1 MIIRR
6 TSKTGLRFFHQIEPL
21 EARIAPATFLVTSIA
36 DSGPGTLRQA
46 IVDANAT
53 TNIAVPDVINFN
65 LGTGPFKIQPLTQ
78 LPDITEA
85 VIIDGYSQ
93 AGATANTLPTGS
105 NANLIIELS
114 GALLSSGNG
123 LVLAG
128 ANGGSTVKG
137 LAIHSFGTGVNES
150 GYGIIIES
158 NNNRVEG
165 NFIGTDA
172 TGVADLST
180 ENKNAGVRV
189 GAFGQTTPLYT
200 GNVIGG
206 TTAAAKNV
214 LTGNAYGVQLD
225 EQSFSTQI
233 LGNLI
238 GLDKSGN
245 TAYGNTQAGI
255 SDFGGTNT
263 FIGDSTANGRNII
276 SGSGGPGIA
285 QGGGVTPQIRGNYI
299 GTNAAGTAALGNT
312 GAGIRITN
320 DASGGLIE
328 GNYISGNVAGGIQL
342 GSPVGDGG
350 AFNFEVRG
358 NFIGISSGGSP
369 VPNDGPGVAFFQG
382 ASGHIIGKT
391 AAGQDNIIAFNKGA
405 GIQDFGGGTN
415 NRFYRNN
422 INSNGGLEIDR
433 QGFNEDFFGVTPN
446 DSPDVDGVTNWP
458 VIQTFNNTGSAVTLT
473 GSLNALTNATYRVEF
488 FLAQRAQVD
497 LSGHGGGVSF
507 IGFQDVTTNGA
518 GAGTFNFN
526 IGLSAPPDS
535 FFTATATPM
544 AGGSTSEFGPT
555 TGPTASYTWTGATN
569 SDWFTPGNWS
579 PAVVPSPLDSVTFA
593 SGTISLTGPA
603 AVANFTHTGGTL
615 AGTGELTARDALTW
629 SGGTHTGGTL
639 RLATSGTGTIGT
651 GGAALTWSGGVLE
664 NFGALTVS
672 GLGVDFNQG
681 SLVNGAQTAVVTLNA
696 RLTDSDGAGTVATV
710 SNGGTIVKMGSGSF
724 GFGGINVSNSETI
737 RAEAGTLVVGGIT
750 QSSGVLELA
759 GGGIFS
765 TGPISLNGGEL
776 VGAGTITGNVSNS
789 GGTVYVGGKGA
800 AGTLNIAGNYS
811 QGSTGF
817 LKVDLGGTTPGTQHD
832 RLNVTG
838 NTGLDGALE
847 HELLG
852 TFVVRVGD
860 SFSVLSSGTLGGTF
874 NSTIGSPPI
883 PTVYAGGLVS
893 LTAVGFNVT
902 NTNDS
907 GAGSLRQAIL
917 DANAQPG
924 LDYISFNIPGGGLKT
939 IAPLTV
945 LPSIGDDTVIDAYS
959 QPGSV
964 LNTLAVGSNA
974 APLIELSG
982 VNVPGTGGF
991 ESGLVAAS
999 GNVTISGFI
1008 INRWADYGITVTT
1021 PTNGSTITGNWI
1033 GTDSTGNSAPTNTQT
1048 GIFIENAPFI
1058 SVGSTLPRGRNL
1070 ISGNN
1075 GYGVHV
1081 SGASSTS
1088 TFIQGNYIGTNAA
1101 GGVALGNGL
1110 DGVRMESGSNF
1121 IGGGGDGSANVI
1133 SGNLKA
1139 GIVILGPSASGNT
1152 IQGNLIGTNASGT
1165 AAVSNNDRGIKLV
1178 ASSGTTIGGSFHD
1191 AGNVISGNL
1200 AGGFQGEGILVDGSQ
1215 NNIIQGNFIG
1225 TNKAG
1230 TASIGLQSYGIELAN
1245 GSIGNR
1251 IGGSANS
1258 GGNEGNVISG
1268 NLNGGIIISGNSDG
1282 AIIEGNRIGT
1292 DEFGVGALGNGG
1304 AGIAII
1310 VASNCIIGGTP
1321 ETANII
1327 AFNAGPGVQ
1336 VIDAAASGNTI
1347 RGNSIYSNTGL
1358 GIDLGSTGVTAN
1370 DALDADSGANGLLN
1384 FPTLSTYI
1392 AGAMPLVT
1400 GTYSGLANQTFTLD
1414 FYASNTADPSGNGEG
1429 RYYLGAAMVTTNGS
1443 GMASFTAPLNGF
1455 IPAGGVISATAT
1467 QSSNFNTSEFSGVIS
1482 TSTTRTWDAGG
1493 GGNTDWFTAA
1503 NWSGDVVPG
1512 AGDTAI
1518 LNTNATITLSGNASV
1533 FTFTQSTG
1541 TLTGTGTLTV
1551 SNDFGWSGGT
1561 QSGTGVTKI
1570 PVGALWNLTSN
1581 TGNMILDGRTVNL
1594 DGTANFTGT
1603 GPAFLNN
1610 GATINNA
1617 GTFLFANNNDLGATS
1632 GAGTFNNLIGAVVQ
1646 KSAGTG
1652 LTDIGVIG
1660 AGNSVFFNNAGTLG
1674 AQVGTLR
1681 LNDGG
1686 TDTAGIF
1693 NAAPGAK
1700 VQFQEGTRTVNG
1712 ATVYQGGGIVLTVN
1726 ATLNLNNTVTLSGS
1740 GTDFQIGT
1748 GATVNIVGSVTTQA
1762 GAAFDLNGGT
1772 VTGSGSLSVSGSLL
1786 WDAGTLTGSGTTSV
1800 LVGGTLQFATSAD
1813 KTLDGRTLDVAGS
1826 TNLSNGRLL
1835 LNNGA
1840 IFNNSGVLQVFGDP
1854 DINSAAG
1861 AGAFNNLTGAVFR
1874 KVSGA
1879 TITEVGSPAGGDVAF
1894 SNAGTVEVQSGT
1906 LQFSDTFTQS
1916 AGSTIFSGGVIEGAS
1931 GMTFAGGVVTGTGTF
1946 IGNINNT
1953 GAVFRPGGS
1962 GAAGSIQIFSG
1973 SYTQGAG
1980 GTLAVELGGTGAGQ
1994 FDVLS
1999 VGSGSTLDGT
2009 LDIAL
2014 INGFSVGAG
2023 NSFRVV
2029 QSSGNPGTFSTLTG
2043 ATAGLAQAADATGLV
2058 IASTASAT
2066 YVWDGEAS
2074 NDWFNPINWNLNSG
2088 VPGPSDTAILNIN
2101 ATITPSGAVTV
2112 GTFQQAAGSISGNP
2126 SVTVLNAFDWSG
2138 GTVDLLLTL
2147 GSGGTSTISG
2157 TAAKLI
2163 TGAGGSRG
2171 IVNQGTINY
2180 SSTGTLDFQNGGF
2193 LSNEVG
2199 STFNLTSDATMTHTG
2214 GGGSFFGVAGT
2225 FNKAG
2230 GTGAST
2236 FGTTNFSNTGT
2247 MNVQSGSMEI
2257 TGVIAT
2263 GAAGGPNGS
2272 FNVGTGATVTFSGDA
2287 NFVNTTF
2294 FGTGTKRFTGG
2305 NIGLSGNIV
2314 AGGLEIASG
2323 TWTGTSTITDTLTW
2337 TAGNLVGLP
2346 TIAVGGTLNLSG
2358 SGLKFISGSGGF
2370 NGFINEGTMIWS
2382 GTGDFQIENGGFVDN
2397 RVGATF
2403 EARANAS
2410 IFQTGPGASNFVNS
2424 GTFVRS
2430 VGTGTAS
2437 VLINFITTGIVRPES
2452 GTLAFDNYSPTS
2464 GSTVLGGG
2472 TLSSANLIVFQGGE
2486 LRGTGTIEGTVLNS
2500 GATVRPGGAGVA
2512 GTIAITGNFGQGTTG
2527 TLSAELGGAGGGQSD
2542 ALSVGGAAT
2551 LGGLLE
2557 VSFINGY
2564 APVFGDTLN
2573 VVTAGN
2579 RSGTFNNTQGTSLL
2593 TVGYT
2598 ATQAQLVR
2606 SAANLSWDG
2615 GGGDT
2620 NWFNPMNWN
2629 PDFVPT
2635 ANDNASLT
2643 VNAVINLPSNASVA
2657 SYSQTTGVL
2666 GGAGD
2671 LTVTGFFNWNGGQ
2684 LDGGGGKL
2692 ILPNGSSSGLSV
2704 GPWDL
2709 RRSVVQGGN
2718 FTIAAS
2724 NELSFSGG
2732 LLFENSGSVF
2742 LGSNN
2747 INIEARNGGGGTFR
2761 NLPGGALV
2769 VNATDTQMIGGF
2781 FDNNGTVNLS
2791 ANTSFKTTYGN
2802 SSGTWNLA
2810 AGSTFTF
2817 DHSFLSTTLTNASFT
2832 GSGAVVVQGSS
2843 DLAFPVGST
2852 TTFGSGVSFT
2862 QTNGQLVGPGSVS
2875 FAGTASLSG
2884 VALTSGVSA
2893 TFTATSTLTN
2903 MNGGLSGGSL
2913 LNTAGTSSF
2922 NGGFTFSGGSVL
2934 TNSGA
2939 LTIPNGAVAD
2949 FINSS
2954 GGGSIVNA
2962 TGAMFIKLPSGNNT
2976 AIQVPFANSGMV
2988 SVAGQM
2994 SFTTFTQT
3002 TSGASLV
3009 LNGGVISGAVV
3020 LNGGAFSGVGSHV
3033 AGSVT
3038 NAGAVVRPGGLGA
3051 RGTLHANSYEQQ
3063 SGGSLEIEIAS
3074 ASDFDVLDLTGAT
3087 TLGGGLSIDTVVPFL
3102 PANGN
3107 TFRVVTTAAIPS
3119 GNFATFTGDVTRLSR
3134 SVDVSGVL
3142 LAATTLTYVWDNS
3155 AGDDDWFNPLNWDLD
3170 SGTPGAADTAVIS
3183 IPSLVNL
3190 STSVTVSAFVQSDG
3204 SFSGVGSLSVTDNF
3218 TWSGGSIA
3226 LPVTS
3231 GIASINS
3238 LGGTATMALGSLLDL
3253 GGTSTLGGTFGI
3265 NLTGSNAELRNSG
3278 AFAFTGDAGISGTGA
3293 FHNLAGSAGVS
3304 KTGDAEVIIDVVFL
3318 NGAALTVSEG
3328 TLSLQGGGS
3337 WLSNISATVGS
3348 AAVLNFKGGTHTFAG
3363 DNQFFGAGSTQ
3374 LDGATL
3380 EFNGNGATVDV
3391 AHSIKQISG
3400 NLGGTGEFK
3409 VAGKF
3414 FWEGGTQDGTASTT
3428 VLDGGEL
3435 SIATSADKTMDQRT
3449 LRSDLGGSVMVFGDG
3464 PVSMANGSSI
3474 VIGGAMNIGTA
3485 AAFND
3490 AGGALSSIDILS
3502 SGTFDKLDTGTTTI
3516 SVQFFSEG
3524 SLHFSDGGVN
3534 FLSTF
3539 TQMAGSTALNGGG
3552 IGFSTPGELRGGILT
3567 GDGTITGSLNHTG
3580 GILNPGVGPGSISIT
3595 GDYIQSSVATLQL
3608 ELTGTTV
3615 ASGYDQLQV
3624 GGNASLDGSVSV
3636 FLAGFTPARG
3646 DTFRIITAGSVSGT
3660 FTTLD
3665 LPDLFEADYTAISV
3679 DLSLPFLP
3687 PGVIS
3692 LGELDE
3698 TDGFLIPG
3706 LTNGSATGNSVSAIG
3721 DINGDT
3727 IGDFAIG
3734 APNEN
3739 GGTTY
3744 VVFGKTS
3751 SFGSTLDLSTLDG
3764 TNGFTIIDSVN
3775 GGRSGFSLSGL
3786 GDVNGDG
3793 IADIFIG
3800 APDSAVSASNAGAA
3814 YILFGKETSFTA
3826 TVDLGTATGS
3836 SVLQIVGVGA
3846 DDLAGFSVS
3855 NAGDINNDGASDI
3868 LIGVPFA
3875 DLNGADSGAAYVV
3888 FGVQIGTGTLP
3899 ASISLSGLDGTAG
3912 FRLVGE
3918 QANDHFG
3925 TSVST
3930 AGDINHDGFADLI
3943 IGAPGADSFSGLANN
3958 GAAYVFLG
3966 KATGFTASTDVSTFD
3981 GKNGFKI
3988 EGLWAGEAF
3997 GSSVATAGDMNGDGV
4012 SDIVIGAANPGT
4024 GQIGQ
4029 LVTGN
4034 AYVIFGK
4041 KKTFKPTFDLS
4052 TLDGDNGFR
4061 LTTASLRSNLGTNVS
4076 SAGDF
4081 NNDGFD
4087 DIVVGAPSAE
4097 DDAGI
4102 TYILLGRKT
4111 GFAAE
4116 LDLEMLTG
4124 TTGFRFVGG
4133 TVGGQSGTSVSG
4145 GDINGDGFDDIII
4158 GSPQPGSES
4167 QSAGTGG
4174 AIVLY
4179 GHATRAIPV
4188 VPNTNTTAV
4197 FEDDDQDKITIT
4209 VTGGKI
4215 TADMLTFGADGG
4227 LQMVDLTEGEY
4238 KDGSSITFSVKKK
4251 VGDGIFNVGAIN
4263 ATGIKLGKVS
4273 VTGDLGHI
4281 DAGNGDPLKN
4291 AIKFL
4296 NVGSL
4301 GAMGG
4306 TTQIPGTDDP
4316 LISTIR
4322 GALPKVMVKGNVTN
4336 ATLNVLGKLGS
4347 FTVGGSFTGTGAFS
4361 SSQLAGLAALG
4372 HTQLGQVSGGTTLAS
4387 SGLSAGSIGKL
4398 TVKGGLTNSAISSSS
4413 SISSATINGDFTKSA
4428 LVAATTTGAV
4438 KVLGRLIGDATTPS
4452 VISAR
4457 GPLSPTSQ
4465 AKSVAISSLTI
4476 KGDVSNAEILIG
4488 YDKTFVPTNGDA
4500 SIGNVTING
4509 NWTASSLVAGIKD
4522 DTDNGFGLADVPIPG
4537 FDATPTVFSRIAS
4550 LIIKGTVT
4558 SSSSLTDTYAI
4569 TAQQIGKVKINGTSI
4584 VLDKLLPDNLLLAPT
4599 DDLRLVEVF

>member
-1 MIIRR
+1 MTIRG
-6 TSKTGLRFFHQIEPL
+6 TPNTGHRFHYRIEPL
-21 EARIAPATFLVTSIA
+21 EARIAPATFLVTSVA
-36 DSGPGTLRQA
+36 DAGPGTLRQA
-46 IVDANAT
+46 IINANGS
-53 TNIAVPDVINFN
+53 TNVAVPDVINFN

-78 LPDITEA
+78 LPDVTEA

-93 AGATANTLPTGS
+93 SGATANTLPVGS
-105 NANLIIELS
+105 NANVVVELS
-114 GALLSSGNG
+114 GALLASGNG

-128 ANGGSTVKG
+128 GVGGSTVKG
-137 LAIHSFGTGVNES
+137 LAINSFGTGVNES
-150 GYGIIIES
+150 GYGIILKS
-158 NNNRVEG
+158 NNNHIEG
-165 NFIGTDA
+165 NFIGTNA
-172 TGVADLST
+172 LGVASAAT
-180 ENKNAGVRV
+180 ENKNAAVRV
-189 GAFGQTTPLYT
+189 GAFSGTTPFYA
-200 GNVIGG
+200 GNIIGG
-206 TTAAAKNV
+206 TTAASRNL

-225 EQSFSTQI
+225 EQSAGTQI
-233 LGNLI
+233 YGNLI
-238 GLDKSGN
+238 GLDKAGN
-245 TAYGNTQAGI
+245 AAYGNLLAGI
-255 SDFGGTNT
+255 SDFGAASTV
-263 FIGDSTANGRNII
+263 IGDNTANGRNII

-285 QGGGVTPQIRGNYI
+285 QAVGPGIQIRGNYI
-299 GTNAAGTAALGNT
+299 GTNAAGTAGLGNT

-350 AFNFEVRG
+350 ASSFDVRG
-358 NFIGISSGGSP
+358 NFIGIGSGGSAL
-369 VPNDGPGVAFFQG
+369 PNDGPGVAFFQG
-382 ASGHIIGKT
+382 ASGHTIGKT
-391 AAGQDNIIAFNKGA
+391 GTGQDNIIAFNKGA
-405 GIQDFGGGTN
+405 GIQDFGGGKN

-422 INSNGGLEIDR
+422 INSNGGLEIDLL
-433 QGFNEDFFGVTPN
+433 GSAEDFFGVTPN
-446 DSPDVDGVTNWP
+446 DSPDSDGVTNWP

-473 GSLNALTNATYRVEF
+473 GALNALSNATYRVEF

-497 LSGHGGGVSF
+497 VSGHGGGVSF
-507 IGFQDVTTNGA
+507 IGFQDVTTNGS

-526 IGLSAPPDS
+526 IGLSAPADS
-535 FFTATATPM
+535 FFTATATPA

-555 TGPTASYTWTGATN
+555 KGPTASYTWTGATN

-579 PAVVPSPLDSVTFA
+579 PAVVPSPLDNVTFA
-593 SGTISLTGPA
+593 SGFISLTGPA
-603 AVANFTHTGGTL
+603 AVANFTQTGGTL
-615 AGTGELTARDALTW
+615 AGAGELTALAALTW
-629 SGGTHTGGTL
+629 SGGTHTGGKL
-639 RLATSGTGTIGT
+639 RLNTGGTGTIGV
-651 GGAALTWSGGVLE
+651 GGAALIWSGGVLE
-664 NFGALTVS
+664 NYGALTVG

-681 SLVNGAQTAVVTLNA
+681 DFVNGAQTAVVTLNA

-710 SNGGTIVKMGSGSF
+710 SNAGTIVKMGSGSF

-737 RAEAGTLVVGGIT
+737 RAVAGTLVVGGIT

-776 VGAGTITGNVSNS
+776 VGDGTITGNVSNS
-789 GGTVYVGGKGA
+789 GGTVFVGPKGA
-800 AGTLNIAGNYS
+800 AGTLNITGNYS
-811 QGSTGF
+811 QGSTGS
-817 LKVDLGGTTPGTQHD
+817 LSVDLGGTTPGTQHD
-832 RLNVTG
+832 RLNVSG
-838 NTGLDGALE
+838 NTALDGSLE

-860 SFSVLSSGTLGGTF
+860 TFNVLSSGTLGGTF
-874 NSTIGSPPI
+874 TSTIGSPPI

-893 LTAVGFNVT
+893 LAAVGFNVT

-917 DANAQPG
+917 DANAQSG

-945 LPSIGDDTVIDAYS
+945 LPSIGGDTVIDAYS
-959 QPGSV
+959 QPGAV
-964 LNTLAVGSNA
+964 VNTLGVGTNA
-974 APLIELSG
+974 ALLIELSG

-1008 INRWADYGITVTT
+1008 INRWADYGIMVTT

-1048 GIFIENAPFI
+1048 GVFIENAPFI
-1058 SVGSTLPRGRNL
+1058 SVGSALSRGRNL

-1081 SGASSTS
+1081 SGSSSTP
-1088 TFIQGNYIGTNAA
+1088 TFIQGNYIGTKAA
-1101 GGVALGNGL
+1101 GDAALGNGL
-1110 DGVRMESGSNF
+1110 DGVRVESGGNF
-1121 IGGGGDGSANVI
+1121 IGGSGDGPGNVI
-1133 SGNLKA
+1133 SGNAKA
-1139 GIVILGPSASGNT
+1139 GIVIIGASATGNT

-1178 ASSGTTIGGSFHD
+1178 SSSATTIGGSFGG

-1200 AGGFQGEGILVDGSQ
+1200 AGAFQGEGILVDAS
-1215 NNIIQGNFIG
+1215 NNNFIQGNFIG

-1245 GSIGNR
+1245 ASTGNHV
-1251 IGGSANS
+1251 GGSANS

-1292 DEFGVGALGNGG
+1292 DGFGVGALGNGG

-1310 VASNCIIGGTP
+1310 VSNNCIIGGTP
-1321 ETANII
+1321 ETGNII

-1336 VIDAAASGNTI
+1336 VIDASASGNTI
-1347 RGNSIYSNTGL
+1347 RFNSIYSNTGL
-1358 GIDLGSTGVTAN
+1358 GIDLGTSGVTAN
-1370 DALDADSGANGLLN
+1370 DALDVDSGANGLLN
-1384 FPTLSTYI
+1384 FPTLTTYT
-1392 AGAMPLVT
+1392 AGTTPT
-1400 GTYSGLANQTFTLD
+1400 ISGSYSGLANQTFLLD
-1414 FYASNTADPSGNGEG
+1414 FYASNTADSSGNGEG
-1429 RYYLGAAMVTTNGS
+1429 RYYLGAFMVTTNGS
-1443 GMASFTAPLNGF
+1443 GTASFTAPLNGF

-1467 QSSNFNTSEFSGVIS
+1467 QNSNFNTSEFSGIVS

-1518 LNTNATITLSGNASV
+1518 LNTNVTITLSGNASV
-1533 FTFTQSTG
+1533 FTFTQSAG
-1541 TLTGTGTLTV
+1541 TLTGAGTLTA

-1561 QSGTGVTKI
+1561 QSGTGTTKI
-1570 PVGALWNLTSN
+1570 PVGAMWNLTSN
-1581 TGNMILDGRTVNL
+1581 APNMVLDGRTVNL
-1594 DGTANFTGT
+1594 DGTANFTGS
-1603 GPAFLNN
+1603 ASALLNN

-1617 GTFLFANNNDLGATS
+1617 GTFLFANDNKLGS
-1632 GAGTFNNLIGAVVQ
+1632 NGGASTFNNL
-1646 KSAGTG
+1646 
-1652 LTDIGVIG
+1652 
-1660 AGNSVFFNNAGTLG
+1660 
-1674 AQVGTLR
+1674 
-1681 LNDGG
+1681 
-1686 TDTAGIF
+1686 
-1693 NAAPGAK
+1693 
-1700 VQFQEGTRTVNG
+1700 
-1712 ATVYQGGGIVLTVN
+1712 
-1726 ATLNLNNTVTLSGS
+1726 
-1740 GTDFQIGT
+1740 
-1748 GATVNIVGSVTTQA
+1748 VGS
-1762 GAAFDLNGGT
+1762 
-1772 VTGSGSLSVSGSLL
+1772 
-1786 WDAGTLTGSGTTSV
+1786 
-1800 LVGGTLQFATSAD
+1800 
-1813 KTLDGRTLDVAGS
+1813 
-1826 TNLSNGRLL
+1826 
-1835 LNNGA
+1835 
-1840 IFNNSGVLQVFGDP
+1840 
-1854 DINSAAG
+1854 
-1861 AGAFNNLTGAVFR
+1861 VFR
-1874 KVSGA
+1874 KVSGTA
-1879 TITEVGSPAGGDVAF
+1879 VTEIGSQVNGDVAF
-1894 SNAGTVEVQSGT
+1894 TNAGTVEVQSGT

-1916 AGSTIFSGGVIEGAS
+1916 AGITIFSGGGIAS
-1931 GMTFAGGVVTGTGTF
+1931 AGGMTFAGGVVTGSGGFKGT
-1946 IGNINNT
+1946 INNT
-1953 GAVFRPGGS
+1953 GAIFRPGGT
-1962 GAAGSIQIFSG
+1962 GAAGSIQISSG

-1980 GTLAVELGGTGAGQ
+1980 GTLEVELGGTGGGQ

-1999 VGSGSTLDGT
+1999 AAGNSVTLGGT
-2009 LDIAL
+2009 LNIAL

-2029 QSSGNPGTFSTLTG
+2029 QSGNNPGTFATLTG
-2043 ATAGLAQAADATGLV
+2043 ATAGLAQAADAGGLV
-2058 IASTASAT
+2058 LASTASAT
-2066 YVWDGEAS
+2066 YIWDGEAS

-2088 VPGPSDTAILNIN
+2088 VPGPADTAILNIN
-2101 ATITPSGAVTV
+2101 ATITPSGSVTV
-2112 GTFQQAAGSISGNP
+2112 GTFQQATGSIAGGS
-2126 SVTVLNAFDWSG
+2126 SVMVLNAYDWSG
-2138 GTVDLLLTL
+2138 GTVLVPLTL
-2147 GSGGTSTISG
+2147 AGGSSSSISG

-2163 TGAGGSRG
+2163 SGSGGSNG

-2272 FNVGTGATVTFSGDA
+2272 FNVGTGATVTFTGDA
-2287 NFVNTTF
+2287 NFVNTIF
-2294 FGTGTKRFTGG
+2294 SGTGTKRFTGG

-2323 TWTGTSTITDTLTW
+2323 NWTGTSTITDTLTW

-2370 NGFINEGTMIWS
+2370 NGFINQGTMIWS
-2382 GTGDFQIENGGFVDN
+2382 GSRNFQIENGGFVSN
-2397 RVGATF
+2397 EAGATF
-2403 EARANAS
+2403 EARANAAM
-2410 IFQTGPGASNFVNS
+2410 IQLGGGVSNFVNS
-2424 GTFVRS
+2424 GTFIRT

-2437 VLINFITTGIVRPES
+2437 ISVNFITTGVVRPES
-2452 GTLAFDNYSPTS
+2452 GTLAFDSYTPTS
-2464 GSTVLGGG
+2464 GTTMLASG
-2472 TLSSANLIVFQGGE
+2472 TLSSPNTMNFQGGE
-2486 LRGTGTIEGTVLNS
+2486 LRGAGTIEGNVNNS
-2500 GATVRPGGAGVA
+2500 GATVRPGGTGVA
-2512 GTIAITGNFGQGTTG
+2512 GTITITGNFTQGTTG

-2542 ALSVGGAAT
+2542 VLSVGGSAT

-2564 APVFGDTLN
+2564 APAFGDTLN
-2573 VVTAGN
+2573 VITAGA

-2606 SAANLSWDG
+2606 SAVSFSWDG
-2615 GGGDT
+2615 GAGDT

-2635 ANDNASLT
+2635 ANDNAALT
-2643 VNAVINLPSNASVA
+2643 INAVINLPSNASVA
-2657 SYSQTTGVL
+2657 SYSQTTGSL
-2666 GGAGD
+2666 GGLGD

-2692 ILPNGSSSGLSV
+2692 ILPNGSVSGLST

-2709 RRSVVQGGN
+2709 RRSVVQGGT
-2718 FTIAAS
+2718 FTVYDS
-2724 NELSFSGG
+2724 TDLTFVGG
-2732 LLFENSGSVF
+2732 LLFENSGGVVF
-2742 LGSNN
+2742 GGSNFT
-2747 INIEARNGGGGTFR
+2747 IEARNAGGGTFR
-2761 NLPGGALV
+2761 NLASGTLVINAPGEEML
-2769 VNATDTQMIGGF
+2769 GGTF
-2781 FDNNGTVNLS
+2781 ENNGTVNLS
-2791 ANTSFKTTYGN
+2791 ANTSFKTTNGT
-2802 SSGTWNLA
+2802 SSGMWNLVS
-2810 AGSTFTF
+2810 GSTFIF
-2817 DHSFLSTTLTNASFT
+2817 DHSGLATTLSGATFS

-2843 DLAFPVGST
+2843 SLSFPIGSP
-2852 TTFGSGVSFT
+2852 TTFTSGVSFT
-2862 QTNGQLVGPGSVS
+2862 QTNGQLVGPGSVQ
-2875 FAGTASLSG
+2875 FAGTASFTG
-2884 VALTSGVSA
+2884 VALGGGVTA

-2903 MNGGLSGGSL
+2903 VNGGLSGGSA

-2922 NGGFTFSGGSVL
+2922 NGGFTFADGSVL

-2939 LTIPNGAVAD
+2939 LTIPNGAIAD

-2962 TGAMFIKLPSGNNT
+2962 SGAMFIKLPSGNNT

-2988 SVAGQM
+2988 SISGQM
-2994 SFTTFTQT
+2994 TFTTFTQT
-3002 TSGASLV
+3002 TSGAALV
-3009 LNGGVISGAVV
+3009 LNNGVTSGNLL
-3020 LNGGAFSGVGSHV
+3020 LNGGAFSGVGTHST
-3033 AGSVT
+3033 GSVT
-3038 NAGAVVRPGGLGA
+3038 NAGATVRPGGLGA
-3051 RGTLHANSYEQQ
+3051 RGTLHVNGYEQQ
-3063 SGGSLEIEIAS
+3063 SSGTLEIEIAS
-3074 ASDFDVLDLTGAT
+3074 VSDFDVLDLTGAT

-3102 PANGN
+3102 PATGN
-3107 TFRVVTTAAIPS
+3107 TFRVVTTAATPS
-3119 GNFATFTGDVTRLSR
+3119 GNFASFTGDVTRLSR
-3134 SVDVSGVL
+3134 SVDGAGVL
-3142 LAATTLTYVWDNS
+3142 LSSTTLTYVWDNS
-3155 AGDDDWFNPLNWDLD
+3155 STDGDWFNPLNWDLD
-3170 SGTPGAADTAVIS
+3170 SGTPGVADTAVVN
-3183 IPSLVNL
+3183 IPTTIFL
-3190 STSVTVSAFVQSDG
+3190 STGVTVSAYVQSLG
-3204 SFSGVGSLSVTDNF
+3204 TINGPGQLTITDAL
-3218 TWSGGSIA
+3218 TWSGGIIRVD
-3226 LPVTS
+3226 VTT
-3231 GIASINS
+3231 GAASVNT
-3238 LGGTATMALGSLLDL
+3238 LGGGTATTLDNSLLDL
-3253 GGTSTLGGTFGI
+3253 GGTTTLSGSEGVNLAGNGT
-3265 NLTGSNAELRNSG
+3265 AELRNSG
-3278 AFAFTGDAGISGTGA
+3278 AFAFTGSAGITGTGT
-3293 FHNLAGSAGVS
+3293 FHNIAGSTGVT
-3304 KTGDAEVIIDVVFL
+3304 KTVDVQVTIEATFL
-3318 NGAALTVSEG
+3318 NGSALTVSDG
-3328 TLSLQGGGS
+3328 FFALAGGGS
-3337 WLSNISATVGS
+3337 WLSGISATVGATGFLS
-3348 AAVLNFKGGTHTFAG
+3348 FTGGTHILAG
-3363 DNQFFGAGSTQ
+3363 DNQFLGAGTTR
-3374 LDGATL
+3374 LDGGTL
-3380 EFNGNGATVDV
+3380 EVNGNGALVDA
-3391 AHSIKQISG
+3391 AHTFQQLSGTLSGTGDFVVNGAFIWNGGVQVGPGTTTLASTNTTAYITGSGAKTLDLRTLNVTFATGLVIDGDGQLDMMNGSQISVNG
-3400 NLGGTGEFK
+3400 ALALN
-3409 VAGKF
+3409 AGM
-3414 FWEGGTQDGTASTT
+3414 T
-3428 VLDGGEL
+3428 
-3435 SIATSADKTMDQRT
+3435 I
-3449 LRSDLGGSVMVFGDG
+3449 
-3464 PVSMANGSSI
+3464 
-3474 VIGGAMNIGTA
+3474 
-3485 AAFND
+3485 ND
-3490 AGGALSSIDILS
+3490 AGGAPSSIDIFFGAAFS
-3502 SGTFDKLDTGTTTI
+3502 KLDNGTSTI
-3516 SVQFFSEG
+3516 GVPFSSAG
-3524 SLHFSDGGVN
+3524 TLNFSNGTVN
-3534 FLSTF
+3534 FQGTF
-3539 TQMAGSTALNGGG
+3539 TQMGGTSTLSGGG
-3552 IGFSTPGELRGGILT
+3552 IGFVTPGELRGGTLT
-3567 GDGTITGSLNHTG
+3567 GNGTITGSLNNTG
-3580 GILNPGVGPGSISIT
+3580 GILNPGNGPGQLILT

-3608 ELTGTTV
+3608 EITGTTA

-3646 DTFRIITAGSVSGT
+3646 DNFRIISAGSVSGT
-3660 FTTLD
+3660 FSTLQ
-3665 LPDLFEADYTAISV
+3665 LPPLFEADYTAISV

-3692 LGELDE
+3692 LGELDG
-3698 TDGFLIPG
+3698 TNGFLIPG
-3706 LTNGSATGNSVSAIG
+3706 LTNGSATGNSVAAIG
-3721 DINGDT
+3721 DINGDS

-3739 GGTTY
+3739 GGATY
-3744 VVFGKTS
+3744 VVFGKANG
-3751 SFGSTLDLSTLDG
+3751 FGATLDLTTLDG

-3800 APDSAVSASNAGAA
+3800 APDSAVAASNAGAA

-3836 SVLQIVGVGA
+3836 SVLQIIGVNA

-3868 LIGVPFA
+3868 IIGVPFS

-3888 FGVQIGTGTLP
+3888 FGAKIGAGTLP
-3899 ASISLSGLDGTAG
+3899 SSISLSGLDGTAG

-3930 AGDINHDGFADLI
+3930 AGDINSDGFDDIL
-3943 IGAPGADSFSGLANN
+3943 IGAPDADSVSGITGN

-3981 GKNGFKI
+3981 GKNGFKL
-3988 EGLWAGEAF
+3988 EGLAAGEAF
-3997 GSSVATAGDMNGDGV
+3997 GSSVATAGDVNGDGV
-4012 SDIVIGAANPGT
+4012 SDIIIGAANHGT
-4024 GQIGQ
+4024 GQIGVS
-4029 LVTGN
+4029 VTGV
-4034 AYVIFGK
+4034 AYVVFGK
-4041 KKTFKPTFDLS
+4041 AKAYKPTFDLHL
-4052 TLDGDNGFR
+4052 LDGSNGFR
-4061 LTTASLRSNLGTNVS
+4061 LTTAFVRSNNGISVS

-4087 DIVVGAPSAE
+4087 DVVVGAPSALG
-4097 DDAGI
+4097 DAGI
-4102 TYILLGRKT
+4102 TYVLLGRKT
-4111 GFAAE
+4111 GFASA
-4116 LDLEMLTG
+4116 LDLEALTG

-4133 TVGGQSGTSVSG
+4133 TADALSGTSVSG
-4145 GDINGDGFDDIII
+4145 GDINGDGFDDIFI

-4167 QSAGTGG
+4167 QSAGNGG

-4197 FEDDDQDKITIT
+4197 FEDGDHDKITIT

-4227 LQMVDLTEGEY
+4227 LQMVDLTDGGY
-4238 KDGSSITFSVKKK
+4238 KDGASITFSVKKK
-4251 VGDGIFNVGAIN
+4251 VGDGIFNVGAID

-4273 VTGDLGHI
+4273 VTGDLGQI
-4281 DAGNGDPLKN
+4281 DVGNGDPLKN

-4372 HTQLGQVSGGTTLAS
+4372 HGQIGHVSGGTTLAS
-4387 SGLSAGSIGKL
+4387 SGLTAGSIGKL

-4438 KVLGRLIGDATTPS
+4438 KVLGKLIGDATTPS

-4457 GPLSPTSQ
+4457 GPLNPTSQ

-4476 KGDVSNAEILIG
+4476 KKDVANAEILIG

-4500 SIGNVTING
+4500 SIGTVTING

-4522 DTDNGFGLADVPIPG
+4522 DTDNGFGLDDVPIPG

-4558 SSSSLTDTYAI
+4558 SSPSATDTYAI
-4569 TAQQIGKVKINGTSI
+4569 TAQQIGKVKIGTTTI
-4584 VLDKLLPDNLLLAPT
+4584 VLDKLLPDNLLIAPT
-4599 DDLRLVEVF
+4599 DDFRLVEVF